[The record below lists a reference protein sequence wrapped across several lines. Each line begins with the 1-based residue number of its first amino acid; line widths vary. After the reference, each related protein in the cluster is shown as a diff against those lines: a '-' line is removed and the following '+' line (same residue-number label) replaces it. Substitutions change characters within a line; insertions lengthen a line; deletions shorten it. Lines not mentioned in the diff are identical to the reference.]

1 MGKMLFVL
9 MVILGINSLK
19 AASQA
24 ILKPLADTAAKP
36 ISIKVLPQNFYKAHL
51 GFFCKKELQVQ
62 KLTKLPVFFRLG
74 SKQYVDYL
82 ERKPNAVKSL

>member
-24 ILKPLADTAAKP
+24 LFKPAADTAARP
-36 ISIKVLPQNFYKAHL
+36 ITIKVLPQNFYTQHL
-51 GFFCKKELQVQ
+51 PYSCKKEGQLQKQ
-62 KLTKLPVFFRLG
+62 TGLNLFIRLG
-74 SKQYVDYL
+74 SKDYVDYL
-82 ERKPNAVKSL
+82 